1 MPRFSIIG
9 YAGECKAIQI
19 NCTLGFAM
27 GKSTEYQWEMGT
39 QIAQDLGKVQAF
51 NNAEGNLKAPLYN
64 TTLSLL
70 NKLPSLLSW
79 SRSEGTGGCKWLP
92 ARRQRPCTETTCKQQ
107 KQTIFTNQTWPLRT
121 VPTSRARRRPRS
133 CKLGLQ
139 PLCPGCSCTA
149 ASRLGVTPTH
159 ITLPTAV
166 QWGETKSDGMVPWGE
181 ETLTL
186 DVHTGGITPSCPYAG
201 PLIWWQR
208 WMCQIYCL
216 SHDPP
221 WYLWLFQHSVG
232 GIS

>member
-1 MPRFSIIG
+1 
-9 YAGECKAIQI
+9 
-19 NCTLGFAM
+19 M
-27 GKSTEYQWEMGT
+27 GKFPEYQWEMGT

-79 SRSEGTGGCKWLP
+79 SRSGGTGGCKWLP

-149 ASRLGVTPTH
+149 ASRLGVTPTR
-159 ITLPTAV
+159 TTCPL
-166 QWGETKSDGMVPWGE
+166 QCSGERHRVMAWYPEVRKPALLMCT
-181 ETLTL
+181 
-186 DVHTGGITPSCPYAG
+186 
-201 PLIWWQR
+201 QR
-208 WMCQIYCL
+208 E
-216 SHDPP
+216 
-221 WYLWLFQHSVG
+221 
-232 GIS
+232 